1 MNDETVTLWLS
12 EIQEGDP
19 DAAEKLW
26 NTYFQRLVLVG
37 RSMLGDAP
45 RQAADEEDVALS
57 AFNSFCLRAVDGRF
71 PRLRDRDDLWKLLFT
86 ITVRKAQKQARRENL
101 RRSIDDAASFFC
113 ESFAGP
119 DVSRHFIS
127 IVDDTMDHLLKSL
140 HDSTLVEVA
149 IAKCEGYSNAEIA
162 AKIGKSISTVERK
175 LQLIRRIW
183 SSELQE

>member
-1 MNDETVTLWLS
+1 MNDKSVTLWLV
-12 EIQEGDP
+12 ELQNGDP
-19 DAAEKLW
+19 DAAERLW
-26 NTYFQRLVLVG
+26 NTYFQLLVLVG
-37 RSMLGDAP
+37 RSILGEAP
-45 RQAADEEDVALS
+45 RQAADEEDVAIS
-57 AFNSFCLRAVDGRF
+57 AFNSFCLRAADGRF

-101 RRSIDDAASFFC
+101 RRSIDDAASFFR

-119 DVSRHFIS
+119 HVSPSFIS
-127 IVDDTMDHLLKSL
+127 IVDNTMDHLLNSL

-162 AKIGKSISTVERK
+162 TKIGKSISPVERK